1 MATRGHKK
9 GVPRPDEQVN
19 APPGENAR
27 RVRIARVLMSKPK
40 FDLSSAESI
49 SERFLWYLEVCEQ
62 FDDRPTVEGFALA
75 SGYTRVMLWKVLH
88 GEVKSVP
95 AESVNTLK
103 RIWDMLQ
110 QMMTQ
115 YMVDG
120 HLNPVT
126 AIFLLKNNFG
136 YRDQTE
142 TVVVKKDPYEDGD
155 PQEIARRYLSG
166 MAPGIEAPQEI
177 ARTDAQIVETVV
189 VDQSGTVE

>member
-1 MATRGHKK
+1 MARGHQK

-27 RVRIARVLMSKPK
+27 RVRIARELMSKPK
-40 FDLSSAESI
+40 VDTSSVDAVN
-49 SERFLWYLEVCEQ
+49 ERFLWYLDVCEKY
-62 FDDRPTVEGFALA
+62 DDRPTVEGFALA
-75 SGYTRVMLWKVLH
+75 TGYDRSSVRRMKD

-95 AESVNTLK
+95 DEVRSSLK
-103 RIWDMLQ
+103 RVWDMLN

-136 YRDQTE
+136 YKDQTE
-142 TVVVKKDPYEDGD
+142 TVVVKQDPYESGD
-155 PQEIARRYLSG
+155 PEEIARKYLSG
-166 MAPGIEAPQEI
+166 MAPGIDAPQEI
-177 ARTDAQIVETVV
+177 ARTDTPIVETVV
-189 VDQSGTVE
+189 IDQTGTVE

>member
-1 MATRGHKK
+1 MGTRGHKK
-9 GVPRPDEQVN
+9 GVPRPDQQVN

-27 RVRIARVLMSKPK
+27 RVRIARVLMSKERV
-40 FDLSSAESI
+40 DTSSVEAVN
-49 SERFLWYLEVCEQ
+49 ERFLWYLDVCEQ

-75 SGYTRVMLWKVLH
+75 TGYDRLSIRRIKD

-95 AESVNTLK
+95 EEVRTTLK
-103 RIWDMLQ
+103 RVWDMLN

-120 HLNPVT
+120 HLDPVT

-142 TVVVKKDPYEDGD
+142 TVVVKKDPYETGD
-155 PQEIARRYLSG
+155 PEDIARKYLSG
-166 MAPGIEAPQEI
+166 MAPALNAPQEN
-177 ARTDAQIVETVV
+177 AREAPIVETVV
-189 VDQSGTVE
+189 IDQSGTVE

>member
-1 MATRGHKK
+1 MAKRGHKP

-27 RVRIARVLMSKPK
+27 RVRIARVLMSMPRV
-40 FDLSSAESI
+40 DTSSVEAVN
-49 SERFLWYLEVCEQ
+49 ERFLWYLDVCEQ

-75 SGYTRVMLWKVLH
+75 TGYDRVSIRRIKD

-95 AESVNTLK
+95 EEVRLTLK
-103 RIWDMLQ
+103 RVWDMLN

-142 TVVVKKDPYEDGD
+142 TVVVKKDPYESGD
-155 PQEIARRYLSG
+155 PEEIARRYLSG
-166 MAPGIEAPQEI
+166 MAPALDAPQET
-177 ARTDAQIVETVV
+177 APEKPAVETVV

>member
-1 MATRGHKK
+1 MGTRGHKK
-9 GVPRPDEQVN
+9 GVPRPDQQVN

-27 RVRIARVLMSKPK
+27 RVRIARVLMSKERV
-40 FDLSSAESI
+40 DTSSVEAVN
-49 SERFLWYLEVCEQ
+49 ERFLWYLDVCEQ

-75 SGYTRVMLWKVLH
+75 TGYDRLSIRRIKD

-95 AESVNTLK
+95 EEVRTTLK
-103 RIWDMLQ
+103 RVWDMLN

-142 TVVVKKDPYEDGD
+142 TVVVKKDPYETGD
-155 PQEIARRYLSG
+155 PEDIARKYLSG
-166 MAPGIEAPQEI
+166 MAPALDAPQEN
-177 ARTDAQIVETVV
+177 AREAPIVETVV
-189 VDQSGTVE
+189 IDQSGTVE